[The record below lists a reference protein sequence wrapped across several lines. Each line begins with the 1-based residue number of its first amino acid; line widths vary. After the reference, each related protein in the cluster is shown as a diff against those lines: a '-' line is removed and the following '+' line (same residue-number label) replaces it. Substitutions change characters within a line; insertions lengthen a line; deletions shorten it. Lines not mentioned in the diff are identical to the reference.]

1 MKDTDKT
8 KEELLAEIAE
18 LTRRIDILEKAEA
31 DHQKTAGEAL
41 RESEA
46 KYRQLFEY
54 APAAIYEI
62 DLITGKLISV
72 NAVGCEYSGYTKEE
86 FLELRAWDFL
96 TEQSLIK
103 QLERQDKIMRGES
116 VPDIAET
123 EIIAKDGREI
133 CGLINSRLEYENG
146 KPVRVTTV
154 FHDITEKKKLEQEL
168 FKAQKLESLGVLAGG
183 FAHDFNN
190 FLSGIMGN
198 ISLAKLEVDRGEDI
212 MESLDEALRVASR
225 ASALTRQLLVFS
237 KGGGLVK
244 KTAPISEVLR
254 DSTAFTLRG
263 SKVKCEFT
271 IAEDLWPVRVD
282 LGQFSQVIHNL
293 VINAVQ
299 AMPQGGTIRLH
310 AHNATLEALS
320 GLPLKAGRYVKI
332 SMQDEG
338 LGIPREHL
346 AKVFDPYFTTK
357 HQGSGLGLT
366 MTYTTIHAHDGH
378 IAVDSEMGKGTTF
391 RIYMPASHEELV
403 ESEDRATRLKRG
415 EGKILVMDDE
425 ETIRNVTEKILME
438 LGYNVSC
445 ASDGAET
452 IVLYQE
458 AARIGRP
465 FDAVIMDLTIPGGM
479 GGKDAIQQLLK
490 IDPQVTAIVSSGYSN
505 DPIMSDFEKYGFRGV
520 ATKPYRIE
528 KLSWVLHDVL
538 MDAKERD

>member
-1 MKDTDKT
+1 MKDMDKT

-18 LTRRIDILEKAEA
+18 LRRRIKILENAEA
-31 DHQKTAGEAL
+31 ERRKTVEETL
-41 RESEA
+41 RASEV
-46 KYRQLFEY
+46 KYRQLLDV
-54 APAAIYEI
+54 APAAIY
-62 DLITGKLISV
+62 DVDMATGNFISV
-72 NAVGCEYSGYTKEE
+72 NDLMCETLGYTKEE
-86 FLELRAWDFL
+86 FLNLTIWDFL
-96 TEQSLIK
+96 KGESRGKI
-103 QLERQDKIMRGES
+103 LERIDKMLKGEP
-116 VPDIAET
+116 VPQLDECEVIT
-123 EIIAKDGREI
+123 KDGREI
-133 CGLINSRLEYENG
+133 SMLFNSRIEYEND
-146 KPVRVTTV
+146 KPVRTTTV
-154 FHDITEKKKLEQEL
+154 AQDITERKHMEQEL
-168 FKAQKLESLGVLAGG
+168 LKAQKLESLGVLAGG

-237 KGGGLVK
+237 KGGALVK
-244 KTAPISEVLR
+244 KTALISEVLK
-254 DSTAFTLRG
+254 DATAFTLRG

-271 IAEDLWPVRVD
+271 IDEDLWPVRVD

-293 VINAVQ
+293 AINAVQ
-299 AMPQGGTIRLH
+299 AMPHGGTIRLR
-310 AHNATLEALS
+310 ARNAALEALS

-338 LGIPREHL
+338 LGIPREYL
-346 AKVFDPYFTTK
+346 DKIFDPYFTTK

-366 MTYTTIHAHDGH
+366 MAYTTIHAHDGH
-378 IAVDSEMGKGTTF
+378 IAVDSEMDKGTTF

-403 ESEDRATRLKRG
+403 ENEDRAARLKKG

-425 ETIRNVTEKILME
+425 ETIRNVTKKILMG
-438 LGYNVSC
+438 LGYEVRC

-452 IVLYQE
+452 IALYQD
-458 AARIGRP
+458 AARSGRP

-479 GGKDAIQQLLK
+479 GGKETIRQLLS
-490 IDPQVTAIVSSGYSN
+490 IDPKVTAIVSSGYSN

-528 KLSWVLHDVL
+528 KLSWILHDVL